1 MRQDISQYSNTLC
14 QPGPHTDY
22 FSGKTHRK
30 HDKAVA
36 AADSMH
42 ETMLQKY
49 REMSPFSF
57 TADPAPAQAEKLAA
71 LVNKFKK

>member
-1 MRQDISQYSNTLC
+1 MRQGISQYSNTLC

-22 FSGKTHRK
+22 FSGKKHRE